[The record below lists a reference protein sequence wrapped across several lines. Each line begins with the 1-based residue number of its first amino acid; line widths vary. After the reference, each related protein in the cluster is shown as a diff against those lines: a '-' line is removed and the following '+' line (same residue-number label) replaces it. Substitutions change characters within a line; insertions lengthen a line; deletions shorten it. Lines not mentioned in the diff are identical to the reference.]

1 MDKQGY
7 LLAVPQA
14 VGTKNKIKKEKKK
27 GVDSMSS
34 YLTKK
39 KIKVFRDVAPGKY
52 TFDLKSYKVIGTENA
67 IAELKADVIAA
78 GGDESNLQ
86 YMTKKDNT
94 KSEWF
99 IQLQGKLYNEDFST
113 GYNINLYPDETKDID
128 MLMYQMSQIAQQLE
142 IDGDEDIIAILEQAI
157 SKQFD
162 VWVYVNNVLVDGTLK
177 QYKNTSFSEP
187 KNWNADADFE

>member
-1 MDKQGY
+1 
-7 LLAVPQA
+7 
-14 VGTKNKIKKEKKK
+14 
-27 GVDSMSS
+27 MSS

-39 KIKVFRDVAPGKY
+39 KIKVFKDVAPGKY

-94 KSEWF
+94 KSNWF
-99 IQLQGKLYNEDFST
+99 IQLQGTLKGDDFNTS
-113 GYNINLYPDETKDID
+113 YNINLYPDESKDID
-128 MLMYQMSQIAQQLE
+128 MLMYQMSQIAQQLGVDDIE
-142 IDGDEDIIAILEQAI
+142 NIIAILEQATG
-157 SKQFD
+157 KQFN
-162 VWVYVNNVLVDGTLK
+162 VWIYVNNVLVDGTLK

>member
-1 MDKQGY
+1 M
-7 LLAVPQA
+7 
-14 VGTKNKIKKEKKK
+14 
-27 GVDSMSS
+27 S
-34 YLTKK
+34 YLKNK
-39 KIKVFRDVAPGKY
+39 KIKVFKDVAPGKY
-52 TFDLKSYKVIGTENA
+52 TFNLKAYKVIGTENA

-78 GGDESNLQ
+78 GGDENNLQ

-99 IQLQGKLYNEDFST
+99 IQLQGTLKGDDLNTS
-113 GYNINLYPDETKDID
+113 YNINLYPDETKDID

-142 IDGDEDIIAILEQAI
+142 IEGDEDIIAILEEATG
-157 SKQFD
+157 KQFD
-162 VWVYVNNVLVDGTLK
+162 VWVYVNNVLVDGSLK

>member
-1 MDKQGY
+1 M
-7 LLAVPQA
+7 
-14 VGTKNKIKKEKKK
+14 
-27 GVDSMSS
+27 S
-34 YLTKK
+34 YLKNK
-39 KIKVFRDVAPGKY
+39 KIKVFKDVAPGKY

-78 GGDESNLQ
+78 GGDENNLQ

-94 KSEWF
+94 KSDWF
-99 IQLQGKLYNEDFST
+99 IQLQGTLKGNDFST
-113 GYNINLYPDETKDID
+113 GYNINLYPDESKEID

-142 IDGDEDIIAILEQAI
+142 IDGDEDIIAILEEATG
-157 SKQFD
+157 KQFN
-162 VWVYVNNVLVDGTLK
+162 VWIYVNNVLVDGTLK

>member
-1 MDKQGY
+1 M
-7 LLAVPQA
+7 
-14 VGTKNKIKKEKKK
+14 
-27 GVDSMSS
+27 S
-34 YLTKK
+34 YLKNK
-39 KIKVFRDVAPGKY
+39 KIKVFKDVAPGKY

-67 IAELKADVIAA
+67 IAELKSDVIAA

-99 IQLQGKLYNEDFST
+99 IQLQGTLKGDDLST
-113 GYNINLYPDETKDID
+113 SYNINLYPDESKDID

-142 IDGDEDIIAILEQAI
+142 IDGDEDIIAILEEAVH
-157 SKQFD
+157 KTFD
-162 VWVYVNNVLVDGTLK
+162 VWVYVNNVLVDGSLK

>member
-1 MDKQGY
+1 M
-7 LLAVPQA
+7 
-14 VGTKNKIKKEKKK
+14 
-27 GVDSMSS
+27 S
-34 YLTKK
+34 YLKNK
-39 KIKVFRDVAPGKY
+39 KIKVFKDVAPGKY
-52 TFDLKSYKVIGTENA
+52 TFILKEYKVIGTENA

-99 IQLQGKLYNEDFST
+99 IQLQGTLSNDDMHT
-113 GYNINLYPDETKDID
+113 GYNVNLYPDETKDID
-128 MLMYQMSQIAQQLE
+128 MLMYQMSQIAQQLDIE
-142 IDGDEDIIAILEQAI
+142 DDEDIIAILEQAVCEP
-157 SKQFD
+157 FD

>member
-1 MDKQGY
+1 M
-7 LLAVPQA
+7 
-14 VGTKNKIKKEKKK
+14 
-27 GVDSMSS
+27 S
-34 YLTKK
+34 YLTNKK
-39 KIKVFRDVAPGKY
+39 VKVFKDVAPGKY
-52 TFDLKSYKVIGTENA
+52 TFDLKEYKVIGTEHA
-67 IAELKADVIAA
+67 IAELKPDVIAA

-94 KSEWF
+94 KSNWF

-142 IDGDEDIIAILEQAI
+142 IDDIENIIAILEQAVR
-157 SKQFD
+157 KQFD
-162 VWVYVNNVLVDGTLK
+162 VWIYINNVLVDGTLK
-177 QYKNTSFSEP
+177 QYKNTSFGEP

>member
-1 MDKQGY
+1 M
-7 LLAVPQA
+7 
-14 VGTKNKIKKEKKK
+14 
-27 GVDSMSS
+27 S
-34 YLTKK
+34 YLTNKK
-39 KIKVFRDVAPGKY
+39 VKVFKDVAPGKY

-67 IAELKADVIAA
+67 IAELKPDVIAA

-94 KSEWF
+94 KSNWF
-99 IQLQGKLYNEDFST
+99 IQLQGTLKGDDFST

-128 MLMYQMSQIAQQLE
+128 MLMYQMSQIAQQLGVE
-142 IDGDEDIIAILEQAI
+142 GDENIIAILEQAVR
-157 SKQFD
+157 KQFD

-177 QYKNTSFSEP
+177 QYKNTSFGEP

>member
-1 MDKQGY
+1 M
-7 LLAVPQA
+7 
-14 VGTKNKIKKEKKK
+14 
-27 GVDSMSS
+27 S
-34 YLTKK
+34 YLKNK
-39 KIKVFRDVAPGKY
+39 KIKVFKDVAPGKY

-67 IAELKADVIAA
+67 IAELKPDVIAA
-78 GGDESNLQ
+78 GGDENNLQ

-94 KSEWF
+94 KSNWF
-99 IQLQGKLYNEDFST
+99 IQLQGTLKGDDLST

-142 IDGDEDIIAILEQAI
+142 IDGDEDIIAILEEATG
-157 SKQFD
+157 KQFN

>member
-1 MDKQGY
+1 M
-7 LLAVPQA
+7 
-14 VGTKNKIKKEKKK
+14 
-27 GVDSMSS
+27 S

-39 KIKVFRDVAPGKY
+39 VKVFKDVAPGKY
-52 TFDLKSYKVIGTENA
+52 TFNMRDYKVIGTENA

-94 KSEWF
+94 KSNWF
-99 IQLQGKLYNEDFST
+99 IQLQGTLSNDDIST
-113 GYNINLYPDETKDID
+113 NYNINLYPDESKDID

-142 IDGDEDIIAILEQAI
+142 IDEANNIITILEEAVR
-157 SKQFD
+157 KQFD
-162 VWVYVNNVLVDGTLK
+162 VWVYINNVLVDGTLK
-177 QYKNTSFSEP
+177 QYKNTSFGEP

>member
-1 MDKQGY
+1 M
-7 LLAVPQA
+7 
-14 VGTKNKIKKEKKK
+14 
-27 GVDSMSS
+27 S
-34 YLTKK
+34 YLKNK
-39 KIKVFRDVAPGKY
+39 KIKVFKDVAPGKY

-67 IAELKADVIAA
+67 IAELKPDVIAA

-94 KSEWF
+94 KSDWF
-99 IQLQGKLYNEDFST
+99 IQLQGTLKGDDLST

-142 IDGDEDIIAILEQAI
+142 IDGDEDIIAILEQATG
-157 SKQFD
+157 KQFD
-162 VWVYVNNVLVDGTLK
+162 VWVYVNNVLVDGSLK

>member
-14 VGTKNKIKKEKKK
+14 VGTKNKIKKKRK
-27 GVDSMSS
+27 GVSSMS
-34 YLTKK
+34 YLKNKK
-39 KIKVFRDVAPGKY
+39 VKVFKDVAPGKY
-52 TFDLKSYKVIGTENA
+52 TFNMREYKVLGTENA
-67 IAELKADVIAA
+67 IAELKPDVIVA
-78 GGDESNLQ
+78 GGDENNLQ

-94 KSEWF
+94 KSNWF

-128 MLMYQMSQIAQQLE
+128 MLMYQMSQIAQQLDIE
-142 IDGDEDIIAILEQAI
+142 DDEDIIAILEQAVH
-157 SKQFD
+157 KTFD
-162 VWVYVNNVLVDGTLK
+162 VWVYVNNVLVEGSLK

>member
-1 MDKQGY
+1 M
-7 LLAVPQA
+7 
-14 VGTKNKIKKEKKK
+14 
-27 GVDSMSS
+27 S
-34 YLTKK
+34 YLKNK
-39 KIKVFRDVAPGKY
+39 KIKVFKDVATGKY
-52 TFDLKSYKVIGTENA
+52 TFNMRAYKVIGTENA
-67 IAELKADVIAA
+67 IAEWKSDVIA

-99 IQLQGKLYNEDFST
+99 IQLQGTLKGDDLNTS
-113 GYNINLYPDETKDID
+113 YNINLYPDETKDID

-142 IDGDEDIIAILEQAI
+142 IDGDEDIIAILEEATG
-157 SKQFD
+157 KQFN
-162 VWVYVNNVLVDGTLK
+162 VWVYVNNVLVDGSLK

>member
-1 MDKQGY
+1 M
-7 LLAVPQA
+7 
-14 VGTKNKIKKEKKK
+14 
-27 GVDSMSS
+27 S
-34 YLTKK
+34 YLTNKK
-39 KIKVFRDVAPGKY
+39 VKVFKDVAPGKY
-52 TFDLKSYKVIGTENA
+52 TFDLKEYKVIGTEHA

-86 YMTKKDNT
+86 YMTRKDNT
-94 KSEWF
+94 KSNWF

-142 IDGDEDIIAILEQAI
+142 IDNIENIIAILEQAVR
-157 SKQFD
+157 KQFD
-162 VWVYVNNVLVDGTLK
+162 VWVYINNVLVDGSLK
-177 QYKNTSFSEP
+177 QYKNTSFGEP

>member
-1 MDKQGY
+1 MSY
-7 LLAVPQA
+7 L
-14 VGTKNKIKKEKKK
+14 KNKK
-27 GVDSMSS
+27 V
-34 YLTKK
+34 
-39 KIKVFRDVAPGKY
+39 KVFKDVAPGKY
-52 TFDLKSYKVIGTENA
+52 TFNMREYKVIGTEDA
-67 IAELKADVIAA
+67 IAELKQDVIAA

-94 KSEWF
+94 KSNWF
-99 IQLQGKLYNEDFST
+99 IQLQGTLKGDDLST
-113 GYNINLYPDETKDID
+113 EYNINLYPDESKDID

-142 IDGDEDIIAILEQAI
+142 IDGDEDIIAILEEATG
-157 SKQFD
+157 KQFD

>member
-1 MDKQGY
+1 M
-7 LLAVPQA
+7 
-14 VGTKNKIKKEKKK
+14 
-27 GVDSMSS
+27 S
-34 YLTKK
+34 YLKNK
-39 KIKVFRDVAPGKY
+39 KIKVFKDVAPGKY
-52 TFDLKSYKVIGTENA
+52 TFALKDYKVIGTENA
-67 IAELKADVIAA
+67 IAELKADVITA

-99 IQLQGKLYNEDFST
+99 IQLQGTLYNEDFST

-128 MLMYQMSQIAQQLE
+128 MLMYQMSQIAQQLDIE
-142 IDGDEDIIAILEQAI
+142 DDEDIIAILEQAVCEP
-157 SKQFD
+157 FD

-177 QYKNTSFSEP
+177 QYKNTSFSAP

>member
-1 MDKQGY
+1 
-7 LLAVPQA
+7 
-14 VGTKNKIKKEKKK
+14 
-27 GVDSMSS
+27 MSS

-39 KIKVFRDVAPGKY
+39 KIKVFKDVAPGKY
-52 TFDLKSYKVIGTENA
+52 TFDLKAYKVIGTENA
-67 IAELKADVIAA
+67 IAELKSDVIEA

-99 IQLQGKLYNEDFST
+99 IQLQGTLKGDDLST
-113 GYNINLYPDETKDID
+113 SYNINLYPDESKDID
-128 MLMYQMSQIAQQLE
+128 MLMYQMSQIAQQLGV
-142 IDGDEDIIAILEQAI
+142 DDIENIISILEQAVR
-157 SKQFD
+157 KQFD
-162 VWVYVNNVLVDGTLK
+162 VWIYVNNVLVDGSLK

>member
-1 MDKQGY
+1 M
-7 LLAVPQA
+7 
-14 VGTKNKIKKEKKK
+14 
-27 GVDSMSS
+27 S
-34 YLTKK
+34 YLKNK

-52 TFDLKSYKVIGTENA
+52 TFNLKTYKVIGTENA
-67 IAELKADVIAA
+67 IAELKPDVIAA

-94 KSEWF
+94 KSNWF
-99 IQLQGKLYNEDFST
+99 IQLQGTLKGDDLST

-142 IDGDEDIIAILEQAI
+142 IDGDEDIIAILEEATG
-157 SKQFD
+157 KQFD

>member
-1 MDKQGY
+1 M
-7 LLAVPQA
+7 
-14 VGTKNKIKKEKKK
+14 
-27 GVDSMSS
+27 S

-39 KIKVFRDVAPGKY
+39 KIKVFKDVAPGKY

-94 KSEWF
+94 KSNWF
-99 IQLQGKLYNEDFST
+99 IQLQGTLKGDDFST
-113 GYNINLYPDETKDID
+113 GYNINLYPDESKEID

-142 IDGDEDIIAILEQAI
+142 VDGDEDIIAILEEATG
-157 SKQFD
+157 KQFN

>member
-1 MDKQGY
+1 
-7 LLAVPQA
+7 
-14 VGTKNKIKKEKKK
+14 
-27 GVDSMSS
+27 MSS

-39 KIKVFRDVAPGKY
+39 KIKVFKDVAPGKY

-99 IQLQGKLYNEDFST
+99 IQLQGKLKGDDFNTS
-113 GYNINLYPDETKDID
+113 YNINLYPDETKDID

-142 IDGDEDIIAILEQAI
+142 IDGDEDIIAILEEATG
-157 SKQFD
+157 KQFN
-162 VWVYVNNVLVDGTLK
+162 VWIYVNNVLVDGALK

>member
-1 MDKQGY
+1 M
-7 LLAVPQA
+7 
-14 VGTKNKIKKEKKK
+14 
-27 GVDSMSS
+27 S
-34 YLTKK
+34 YLKNK
-39 KIKVFRDVAPGKY
+39 KIKVFKDVAPGKY
-52 TFDLKSYKVIGTENA
+52 TFNLKTYKVIGTENA

-78 GGDESNLQ
+78 GGDENNLQ

-94 KSEWF
+94 KSNWF
-99 IQLQGKLYNEDFST
+99 IQLQGTLKGDDLST

-142 IDGDEDIIAILEQAI
+142 IDGDEDIIAILEEATG
-157 SKQFD
+157 KQFN

>member
-1 MDKQGY
+1 M
-7 LLAVPQA
+7 
-14 VGTKNKIKKEKKK
+14 
-27 GVDSMSS
+27 S
-34 YLTKK
+34 YLTNK
-39 KIKVFRDVAPGKY
+39 KIKVFKDVAPGKY
-52 TFDLKSYKVIGTENA
+52 TFDMRDYKVVGTENA
-67 IAELKADVIAA
+67 IAELKPDVIAA

-86 YMTKKDNT
+86 YMTRKDNT
-94 KSEWF
+94 KSNWF

-128 MLMYQMSQIAQQLE
+128 MLMYQMSQIAQQLDIE
-142 IDGDEDIIAILEQAI
+142 GDEGIIAILEQAVRET
-157 SKQFD
+157 FD

>member
-1 MDKQGY
+1 M
-7 LLAVPQA
+7 
-14 VGTKNKIKKEKKK
+14 
-27 GVDSMSS
+27 S
-34 YLTKK
+34 YLTSKK
-39 KIKVFRDVAPGKY
+39 VKVFKDVAPGKY
-52 TFDLKSYKVIGTENA
+52 TFDMRAYKVVGTENA
-67 IAELKADVIAA
+67 IAELKPDVIAA

-94 KSEWF
+94 KSNWF

-113 GYNINLYPDETKDID
+113 GYNINLYPDESKDID

-142 IDGDEDIIAILEQAI
+142 IDGIENIIAILEEAVH
-157 SKQFD
+157 KQFN
-162 VWVYVNNVLVDGTLK
+162 VWIYVNNVLVDGTLK

>member
-1 MDKQGY
+1 M
-7 LLAVPQA
+7 
-14 VGTKNKIKKEKKK
+14 
-27 GVDSMSS
+27 S
-34 YLTKK
+34 YLKNK
-39 KIKVFRDVAPGKY
+39 KIKVFKDVAPGKY

-99 IQLQGKLYNEDFST
+99 IQLQGTLKGEDFST
-113 GYNINLYPDETKDID
+113 SYNINLYPDETKDID

-142 IDGDEDIIAILEQAI
+142 IDGDEDIIAILEQAVH
-157 SKQFD
+157 KTFN
-162 VWVYVNNVLVDGTLK
+162 VWIYVNNVLVDGTLK